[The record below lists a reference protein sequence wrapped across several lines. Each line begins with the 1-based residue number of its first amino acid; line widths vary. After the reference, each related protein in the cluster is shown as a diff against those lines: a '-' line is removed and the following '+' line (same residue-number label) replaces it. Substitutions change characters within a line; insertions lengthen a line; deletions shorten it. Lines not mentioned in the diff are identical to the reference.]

1 MIADMA
7 EQQRQRQVDLLE
19 IIQKEIIQNK
29 FDYNLLFFREKL
41 VADMAENM
49 RMMQEKLKSLEGDC
63 VNWEDDR
70 RILRF

>member
-7 EQQRQRQVDLLE
+7 EQQRQRQVNSLE
-19 IIQKEIIQNK
+19 IIQHK
-29 FDYNLLFFREKL
+29 FDYILLFFREKL